1 MIDNTQTTIWDA
13 LCEMSGED
21 VARAFT
27 DFYGNQLMDDNFLQF
42 LVEEGYINE

>member
-1 MIDNTQTTIWDA
+1 MDDTQTIIWDT

-27 DFYGNQLMDDNFLQF
+27 DFYGNQLMDKDFFQF